1 MNPVNFRL
9 EALGLYLRGFRRG
22 NKKRTYIRGVG
33 GAGRG
38 AYIYERTIIGVS
50 KLAMYSSVDQNFF

>member
-9 EALGLYLRGFRRG
+9 EALGLYRRGFRRVY
-22 NKKRTYIRGVG
+22 KKRTDIQGVG

-38 AYIYERTIIGVS
+38 AYMYERTIKSVS
-50 KLAMYSSVDQNFF
+50 KQAICSSVDQNIF